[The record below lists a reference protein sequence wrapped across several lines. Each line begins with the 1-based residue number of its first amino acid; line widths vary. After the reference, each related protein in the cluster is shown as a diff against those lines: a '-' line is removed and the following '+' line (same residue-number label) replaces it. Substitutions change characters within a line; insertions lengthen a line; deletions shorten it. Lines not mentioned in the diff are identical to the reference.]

1 MGDRESIM
9 LAIQKK
15 MKEILREKTLENI
28 VDFAVEEVEEITNN
42 SRTKKYKFVIPY
54 L

>member
-1 MGDRESIM
+1 MW
-9 LAIQKK
+9 AIQKK

-28 VDFAVEEVEEITNN
+28 VDFDVEEVEEIAND
-42 SRTKKYKFVIPY
+42 SRTKKYKFVIPC